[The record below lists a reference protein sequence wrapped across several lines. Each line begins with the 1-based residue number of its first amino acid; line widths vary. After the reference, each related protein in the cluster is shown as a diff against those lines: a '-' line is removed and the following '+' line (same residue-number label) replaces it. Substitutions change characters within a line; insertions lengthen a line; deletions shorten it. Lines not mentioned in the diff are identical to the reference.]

1 MTSLSNPGVSFNPVD
16 YVDKEALAVV
26 LGFISFLRFCEFVC
40 IGRNVEGFRMN
51 GRNNTVKQDIDQFL

>member
-1 MTSLSNPGVSFNPVD
+1 MNPVD